1 MTAIGATNSMNKPT
15 RSRRMSRNSLPIVS
29 HTASSIIASLRI
41 AQRVAGEFEK
51 RVLQI
56 GAMDVEFDDLV
67 ASFARAS
74 NHVGH
79 LLEAVQ
85 GGGGS
90 ESVEHL
96 PRQFGD
102 AVDSV
107 GPSGRELFLCRNFDS
122 RLRAR
127 QRDQFAVGA
136 LRNYI
141 AVIDQHDSIAQPFRF
156 FHVVRAVEDRA
167 AGLRS

>member
-1 MTAIGATNSMNKPT
+1 MTAIGATNSMNRPT

-29 HTASSIIASLRI
+29 HTASSIIASWGI

-67 ASFARAS
+67 ASFGGAA
-74 NHVGH
+74 NYVGNQV
-79 LLEAVQ
+79 EAVQ

-90 ESVEHL
+90 EPVEHL

-102 AVDSV
+102 AGDSV
-107 GPSGRELFLCRNFDS
+107 GPSRRKLFLCRDFDS
-122 RLRAR
+122 RLCSR
-127 QRDQFAVGA
+127 QSDQFAVGA
-136 LRNYI
+136 LRNYVP
-141 AVIDQHDSIAQPFRF
+141 VIDQHDSIAQTFSF
-156 FHVVRAVEDRA
+156 FHVVRAVEDR
-167 AGLRS
+167 

>member
-1 MTAIGATNSMNKPT
+1 MTAIGATSSMNRPT

-29 HTASSIIASLRI
+29 HTASSIIASWRI

-67 ASFARAS
+67 ANFGGAA

-79 LLEAVQ
+79 QLETAQ

-90 ESVEHL
+90 EPVEHL
-96 PRQFGD
+96 PRQFGH
-102 AVDSV
+102 AGDSV
-107 GPSGRELFLCRNFDS
+107 GPSGRELFLCRDFDS
-122 RLRAR
+122 RLRSR
-127 QRDQFAVGA
+127 QRD
-136 LRNYI
+136 
-141 AVIDQHDSIAQPFRF
+141 
-156 FHVVRAVEDRA
+156 
-167 AGLRS
+167 